1 MIPFIIAL
9 VIAITGG
16 TATIAE
22 KSIPGDFLYG
32 VKVHINEPVAGVFAF
47 TKEEKT
53 EWQERI
59 VERRLDEAQKL
70 ISNNNLDE
78 ATRLDLQNQIS
89 SQITEFNTNV
99 NALSLQKNQSVNSSD
114 LNIRLQA
121 SLNAYK
127 SVLENLSTE
136 VVLNENTKI
145 ENQKLI
151 SNIDEA
157 TKKINTDNQNLETN
171 VGVIPLDTSI
181 PAQTID
187 NSVLALDKQRA
198 AENLLNSAK
207 LSYQKEKINLSTNI
221 QNQISS
227 KLSSAETSIEEG
239 KILITSIDYTN
250 SIEKFQTSI
259 NTTNSAK
266 LLMLSNTIKRGIE
279 DDNNFEKHGNDIENE
294 DFNRSENDD

>member
-22 KSIPGDFLYG
+22 RSIPGDFLYG
-32 VKVHINEPVAGVFAF
+32 VKVHINEPVAGVFAL

-78 ATRLDLQNQIS
+78 VTRLDLQNQIS

-99 NALSLQKNQSVNSSD
+99 NELSLQKNQSANSSD

-157 TKKINTDNQNLETN
+157 TKKINTDNKKLETN
-171 VGVIPLDTSI
+171 VGVIPLDTST
-181 PAQTID
+181 PSQTID
-187 NSVLALDKQRA
+187 NSVLVLDKQKA

-239 KILITSIDYTN
+239 KTLIISTDYTN